1 MSDMAK
7 DWKDVRKAAIDSGQ
21 ITEEGIKAASERR
34 ESQVIAYR
42 LAELRKQHNLT
53 QSQLAK
59 IMHVDQSRI
68 SQIETGDITR
78 AELPT
83 VTAYINALGGSV
95 KIVADFGDSQHQI
108 A

>member
-1 MSDMAK
+1 MAK
-7 DWKDVRKAAIDSGQ
+7 NWIDVRKAAIESGHV
-21 ITEEGIKAASERR
+21 TEEGIEAAGEHR
-34 ESQVIAYR
+34 ESRVIAYR
-42 LAELRKQHNLT
+42 LAELRKQHQLT
-53 QSQLAK
+53 QAELAE

-78 AELPT
+78 TELPT

-95 KIVADFGDSQHQI
+95 KVVADFGDSQYQI